1 MVPETTVVLQR
12 YAATDSSSKN
22 TLDQDEFLV
31 GRIVKLK
38 TQVKPQKAAND
49 EAKANLVVH
58 DVIRGHKD
66 IGDVPL
72 ELLANVKK
80 VLEKR
85 MAKLLTQST
94 TTSSC
99 VSYEFYYFILTIANC
114 WYLLTCHLFN

>member
-1 MVPETTVVLQR
+1 MHRQAKDTGQ
-12 YAATDSSSKN
+12 
-22 TLDQDEFLV
+22 TL
-31 GRIVKLK
+31 
-38 TQVKPQKAAND
+38 KAAND
-49 EAKANLVVH
+49 EAKANLIIH
-58 DVIRGHKD
+58 DVILGHKD

-99 VSYEFYYFILTIANC
+99 VSYEFYYFILIVAHICILIFECMCHTRAHGAAFTQQLTPPRANTLFP
-114 WYLLTCHLFN
+114 LLL

>member
-1 MVPETTVVLQR
+1 M
-12 YAATDSSSKN
+12 DK
-22 TLDQDEFLV
+22 DEFLD
-31 GRIVKLK
+31 GRIVELK
-38 TQVKPQKAAND
+38 TQVKHQKAAYD
-49 EAKANLVVH
+49 EAKANLVLH

-72 ELLANVKK
+72 ELLANIKK

-85 MAKLLTQST
+85 MAKLPTQST

-99 VSYEFYYFILTIANC
+99 VSNVFYYFILIVANC

>member
-1 MVPETTVVLQR
+1 M
-12 YAATDSSSKN
+12 
-22 TLDQDEFLV
+22 DQDEFLV

-99 VSYEFYYFILTIANC
+99 VSYGFYYFILIVARICILIFECMRHTRTHGAAFTQQ
-114 WYLLTCHLFN
+114 LTPP

>member
-1 MVPETTVVLQR
+1 V
-12 YAATDSSSKN
+12 
-22 TLDQDEFLV
+22 
-31 GRIVKLK
+31 
-38 TQVKPQKAAND
+38 
-49 EAKANLVVH
+49 KANFDLQ
-58 DVIRGHKD
+58 DVIQGYKD

-99 VSYEFYYFILTIANC
+99 VSYEFYYFILIVAHICILIFECMCHTRAHGAAFTQQLTPPRANTLFP
-114 WYLLTCHLFN
+114 LLL